1 MAMKKKYNDRY
12 AAYVKQLDE
21 RLEKECAL
29 RFAPGSLVGK
39 AAHYSL
45 MAGGKRVR
53 GVLVL
58 AFCDLLGGNPQTAE
72 SFGAAIEMLHC
83 YSLIHDDLPCMDDA
97 DTRRGQASCH
107 KKFSEATALLAGDAL
122 LTAAFEVLLQNT
134 APAERQVEA
143 CRCLS
148 AAAGGRGMVYGQELD
163 LAFEHK
169 KPTEKDLIQI
179 HNHKTGDLIHAAG
192 LLGVYSAVHTQRDL
206 AEVSAYTRT
215 IGLVFQIVDDLLDC
229 TASAKELGKPIG
241 SDAAA
246 GKVTFATI
254 DGIEKASLRAVRL
267 TEEACGRL
275 QEAYGE
281 KADFLVAFARSL
293 VDRKK

>member
-1 MAMKKKYNDRY
+1 MKKKYNEIY
-12 AAYVKQLDE
+12 AEYVKQLED
-21 RLEKECAL
+21 RLEAECKL
-29 RFAPGSLVGK
+29 RFAPNSVVGE

-58 AFCDLLGGNPQTAE
+58 AFCDLLGGNREIAE

-83 YSLIHDDLPCMDDA
+83 YSLIHDDLPCMDNA
-97 DTRRGQASCH
+97 DTRRGKASCH

-122 LTAAFEVLLQNT
+122 LTAAFEVLVQNN
-134 APAERQVEA
+134 APAENQAEA
-143 CRCLS
+143 CRCL
-148 AAAGGRGMVYGQELD
+148 ATAAGGRGMVFGQELD

-169 KPTEKDLIQI
+169 QPTENDLLCI

-192 LLGVYSAVHTQRDL
+192 LLGVNAAVHTQKDV
-206 AEVSAYTRT
+206 AEASAYTRAV
-215 IGLVFQIVDDLLDC
+215 GLVFQIVDDVLDC
-229 TASAKELGKPIG
+229 TASQEELGKPTG

-246 GKVTFATI
+246 GKLTFATI
-254 DGIEKASLRAVRL
+254 NGIAVAMERASRL
-267 TEEACGRL
+267 TEEACERL
-275 QEAYGE
+275 QSVYGE
-281 KADFLVAFARSL
+281 KADFLVTFARSL